1 VSPLTPSETDWD
13 SLYEVE
19 EEETELDMKNNG
31 SVITHLLSQVRIGMD
46 LTKIVLPTFILERRS
61 LLEMYADFFVHPEI
75 FTDIASKT
83 TQEERM
89 VQVLKWYLSSFSA
102 SRKGNNAKK
111 PYNPIL
117 GEVFQCWWPL
127 PSPPGS
133 TTPERAGPIPWCS
146 AKDMVF
152 QAEQVSHHPP
162 ISAFYVECPARRI
175 SFDGYIHTKSSFL
188 GMSIA
193 AHMIGEG
200 KVRLADNGEEY
211 VVTFPSGYCR
221 SILTTPWVELGG
233 KCDITCPQSGY
244 RAEVEF
250 KCKQFWGTEQNMV
263 VAQMYSPESK
273 KAVLK
278 VEGEWTN
285 KMMAKWASG
294 KQEIFLDVT
303 QLKPQKKVVK
313 PVAEQERYESR
324 RLWRAVTAGLK
335 DNRIEE
341 ATEEKCKLEQ
351 KQREEAKERK
361 ETGGKWENRLFHP
374 IGESWQF
381 NRLLGSSTSS
391 TPT

>member
-1 VSPLTPSETDWD
+1 MQLMICE
-13 SLYEVE
+13 
-19 EEETELDMKNNG
+19 
-31 SVITHLLSQVRIGMD
+31 
-46 LTKIVLPTFILERRS
+46 
-61 LLEMYADFFVHPEI
+61 
-75 FTDIASKT
+75 
-83 TQEERM
+83 
-89 VQVLKWYLSSFSA
+89 
-102 SRKGNNAKK
+102 KK
-111 PYNPIL
+111 HKL
-117 GEVFQCWWPL
+117 
-127 PSPPGS
+127 
-133 TTPERAGPIPWCS
+133 
-146 AKDMVF
+146 
-152 QAEQVSHHPP
+152 QVSHHPP

-200 KVRLADNGEEY
+200 KVRLADIGEEY

-285 KMMAKWASG
+285 KMMAKWSSG
-294 KQEIFLDVT
+294 KQETFLDVT

-335 DNRIEE
+335 DNRQVFVKSVEVLS
-341 ATEEKCKLEQ
+341 CH
-351 KQREEAKERK
+351 
-361 ETGGKWENRLFHP
+361 GGQYMP
-374 IGESWQF
+374 QD
-381 NRLLGSSTSS
+381 
-391 TPT
+391 

>member
-1 VSPLTPSETDWD
+1 MLE
-13 SLYEVE
+13 
-19 EEETELDMKNNG
+19 K
-31 SVITHLLSQVRIGMD
+31 
-46 LTKIVLPTFILERRS
+46 TFKL
-61 LLEMYADFFVHPEI
+61 
-75 FTDIASKT
+75 
-83 TQEERM
+83 
-89 VQVLKWYLSSFSA
+89 
-102 SRKGNNAKK
+102 
-111 PYNPIL
+111 
-117 GEVFQCWWPL
+117 
-127 PSPPGS
+127 
-133 TTPERAGPIPWCS
+133 
-146 AKDMVF
+146 
-152 QAEQVSHHPP
+152 QVSHHPP

-294 KQEIFLDVT
+294 KQETFLDVT

-335 DNRIEE
+335 DNRQAFAKSVLWISFKYIAMMINALGSRRPQRRSASWSKSRERRRKK
-341 ATEEKCKLEQ
+341 EK
-351 KQREEAKERK
+351 RPGRNGR
-361 ETGGKWENRLFHP
+361 TGE
-374 IGESWQF
+374 
-381 NRLLGSSTSS
+381 RLL
-391 TPT
+391 